1 MILYVPFV
9 RIVRRPA
16 GPAVDSPTEFYLR
29 RYATVPPAGDAVH
42 NERTQFAARSGQIPR
57 EAEGKNSDECTRDA
71 QGAPMPD
78 DAADHG
84 GGPLDLSGLP
94 LRELADIPR
103 SVLDRELARLLAR
116 GDLGQEAAGFQ
127 SRV

>member
-9 RIVRRPA
+9 RIVRRAA
-16 GPAVDSPTEFYLR
+16 GAARDSLTEFYLR

-42 NERTQFAARSGQIPR
+42 NERTQFAARSGQIPPG
-57 EAEGKNSDECTRDA
+57 AEGKNSDECTTDG
-71 QGAPMPD
+71 QGAHMPE
-78 DAADHG
+78 DAGEHG

-103 SVLDRELARLLAR
+103 SVLDRELARRLAR
-116 GDLGQEAAGFQ
+116 DDLGQEAAGFQ